1 MRKTAITT
9 LLFIPIF
16 LFNSS
21 KLLAQQAADTTK
33 EKLDKIFTLS
43 EVKPSFKGGNKAL
56 NKYLIENI
64 DTRDAQQGE
73 EAYIYFIVSAKGNIY
88 RVQVAYSNISVV
100 SLEKSLVA
108 AIEKSSGMWNTGM
121 QNEHHITAYCKL
133 KIIFRHKKMET
144 KTEQ

>member
-16 LFNSS
+16 LFSSS
-21 KLLAQQAADTTK
+21 KLLAREAADTTK
-33 EKLDKIFTLS
+33 EKFDKIFTIS

-56 NKYLIENI
+56 NKFLIKNV
-64 DTRDAQQGE
+64 DTRDAQRGE
-73 EAYIYFIVSAKGNIY
+73 EAYLYFIVTGRGNIY
-88 RVQVAYSNISVV
+88 SVEMAYSNISVV
-100 SLEKSLVA
+100 SLEKSLLA
-108 AIEKSSGMWNTGM
+108 AIEKSSGMWNSGM

-133 KIIFRHKKMET
+133 KITFRNKKIET